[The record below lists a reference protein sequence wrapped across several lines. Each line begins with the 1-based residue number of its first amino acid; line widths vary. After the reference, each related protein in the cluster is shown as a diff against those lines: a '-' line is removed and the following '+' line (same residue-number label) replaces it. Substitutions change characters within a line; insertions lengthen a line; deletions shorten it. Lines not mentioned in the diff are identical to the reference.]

1 MKMFR
6 KKILRK
12 KKILINPKIS
22 QIISKRSLTIELT
35 IKIKIRWTSLG
46 KKSFVGIKKVLHKNL
61 YIICGD
67 RSLKTTVK
75 PLPMLIAL
83 FSYQNN

>member
-46 KKSFVGIKKVLHKNL
+46 KKSFVGIKKVLHEYDAREDKGCNE
-61 YIICGD
+61 
-67 RSLKTTVK
+67 R
-75 PLPMLIAL
+75 
-83 FSYQNN
+83 YQPKKILG